1 MLHATIE
8 LDDPDPDRSHRS
20 KKSISSNRGGLTNMD
35 FGADELPEAG
45 SLGRRGGAR
54 GIVRPS
60 NHGDRIDAIFGA
72 LGGTSLGGD
81 TEGEEAVITL
91 IPVVQLT
98 RRLRSL
104 FTDWIPSWF
113 RVSGNRKPMRL
124 WTQRSIQ
131 RIQMV
136 KASPASVLRPNRKI
150 ETVEPFAKY
159 EYTIQKRI
167 HYKYYII
174 SLFCCYTEMN
184 SKRRVFCRTLFSC
197 FLLIFLYFMGCVHSP
212 TPCYGMCLLAL
223 SVPRRR

>member
-1 MLHATIE
+1 MAQTTYVKSMQTIAEVEAATNSAIHHILLTQLGMKSGICIYGEE
-8 LDDPDPDRSHRS
+8 LV
-20 KKSISSNRGGLTNMD
+20 KSIYRDM
-35 FGADELPEAG
+35 
-45 SLGRRGGAR
+45 
-54 GIVRPS
+54 
-60 NHGDRIDAIFGA
+60 
-72 LGGTSLGGD
+72 
-81 TEGEEAVITL
+81 
-91 IPVVQLT
+91 
-98 RRLRSL
+98 
-104 FTDWIPSWF
+104 IPSWF

-174 SLFCCYTEMN
+174 SLLCCYTEMN